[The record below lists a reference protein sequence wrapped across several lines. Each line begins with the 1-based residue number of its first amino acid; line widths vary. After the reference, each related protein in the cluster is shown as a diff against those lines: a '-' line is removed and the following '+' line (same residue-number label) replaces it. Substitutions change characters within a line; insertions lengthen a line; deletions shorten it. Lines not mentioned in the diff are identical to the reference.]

1 MNALMHIDIDK
12 KLVSGYQQTD
22 QRIDI
27 IHHDFRQADKVVLR
41 VSWFVNFQTN
51 EKLKNDRT
59 KIIAFIGNEALE
71 LRVKGNVYPVFWS
84 GESVF
89 GVTNS
94 KNECLG
100 CPPRP

>member
-1 MNALMHIDIDK
+1 M
-12 KLVSGYQQTD
+12 VTGYQQTD

-27 IHHDFRQADKVVLR
+27 SHHDFRQADKVVLR

-51 EKLKNDRT
+51 EKLKNDRRT

-71 LRVKGNVYPVFWS
+71 LRVKGNVYSVFRS

-89 GVTNS
+89 GVKNS